1 MGQLIALKRESVML
15 PLDTILEPEFQ
26 LRVHYDEAKLLELGN
41 SLEAEGMFYPLL
53 VNDRDGKYELI
64 IGSRRKRAAQLKG
77 FLEVPAIVLKIDDPA
92 HVLRIALTEN
102 LQRQD
107 LDPFEEAR
115 GFLRL
120 IYEYKMSQKEVAT
133 SLSQSE
139 QFINKR
145 LALLALPEAVQ
156 ELIAK
161 GKLGLHYVSTIVRIP
176 TGQDQTRYAQLA
188 VEKNLTQ
195 AELKAYISQEK
206 DHYQRVVTKGVSI
219 EKIIARVAIQKR
231 WFRNIS
237 GKMNFRN
244 MTAQERSRIV
254 DALRDLETA
263 IRTTRELVAIPAQ
276 VFGQASSSVRADSSP
291 PNNHGQEWTTRD
303 LKRISASDRAGDDV
317 LAKQLGRTPA
327 AIAAMR
333 SKSKG

>member
-1 MGQLIALKRESVML
+1 MGQLIALKRDSVML
-15 PLDTILEPEFQ
+15 PVNLILEPDFQ
-26 LRVHYDEAKLLELGN
+26 LRVKYDEEELLNLGN

-120 IYEYKMSQKEVAT
+120 IYEYKMSQKEVAK

-139 QFINKR
+139 PFINKR

-156 ELIAK
+156 EFIAK
-161 GKLGLHYVSTIVRIP
+161 GELGLHYVSTIAKIP
-176 TGQDQTRYAQLA
+176 TGEDQTRYARLA
-188 VEKNLTQ
+188 IEKNLTQ
-195 AELKAYISQEK
+195 AELRAFIAQEK
-206 DHYQRVVTKGVSI
+206 DDYQRVVTKGVSI
-219 EKIIARVAIQKR
+219 EKIIARATIQKK
-231 WFRNIS
+231 WFRNIV
-237 GKMNFRN
+237 GKMNFKN
-244 MTAQERSRIV
+244 MTAQERSQIV
-254 DALRDLETA
+254 NELRDLETV
-263 IRTTRELVAIPAQ
+263 IRTTRELVSLPTH
-276 VFGQASSSVRADSSP
+276 VFGHAGNIGNDHSS
-291 PNNHGQEWTTRD
+291 PNNHGQEWTPRD
-303 LKRISASDRAGDDV
+303 LNRISSPSRPSDDV
-317 LAKQLGRTPA
+317 LAKELGRTPG